1 VIFADTATQRRF
13 ARHLERVLV
22 LDPQPASAKLLVELL
37 KDLGARSI
45 RVESTAGKALAVAR
59 SEDPQIIFTELA
71 GANLDGLAFT
81 KALRRSEF
89 ACRQAPIIMTTSEAT
104 AAAITGARDAGV
116 HEFLRKPFNIKDL
129 VRRIEAVAS
138 RPRDWVEAVEY
149 IGPDRRRFNSGDY
162 KGARKRKSDAAATSN
177 AARIEQALRI
187 VKAALLATE
196 RDPQQAHR
204 ALAAQASDL
213 TKLAVIV
220 GDTKL
225 ATCAAALATALKA
238 ATAIG
243 RLDRGPLEAVCA
255 PLWAYLPADDV
266 QAA

>member
-1 VIFADTATQRRF
+1 MIFADTATQRRF

-37 KDLGARSI
+37 KDLGARHI
-45 RVESTAGKALAVAR
+45 RVESTAAKALAAAKAD
-59 SEDPQIIFTELA
+59 DPQIVFTEFA
-71 GANLDGLAFT
+71 GANLDGLGFT
-81 KALRRSEF
+81 KALRRSVY
-89 ACRQAPIIMTTSEAT
+89 ACRQVPIIMTTGEAT
-104 AAAITGARDAGV
+104 AAAIIGARDAGV

-129 VRRIEAVAS
+129 VRRIEAVTS
-138 RPRDWVEAVEY
+138 KPRDWVEAVEY

-162 KGARKRKSDAAATSN
+162 QGPRKRKSDTAKASN
-177 AARIEQALRI
+177 ATRIEQALRI

-204 ALAAQASDL
+204 AMAAQASDL

-225 ATCAAALATALKA
+225 ATCAAALATALQA
-238 ATAIG
+238 ATMLG

-255 PLWAYLPADDV
+255 PLWAYLPPEDV
-266 QAA
+266 RAA